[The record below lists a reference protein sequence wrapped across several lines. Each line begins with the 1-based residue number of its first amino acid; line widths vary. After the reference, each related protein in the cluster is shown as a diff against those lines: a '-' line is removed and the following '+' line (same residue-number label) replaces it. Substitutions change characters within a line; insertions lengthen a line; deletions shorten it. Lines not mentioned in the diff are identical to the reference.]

1 MMCPKESPVKS
12 PGQLDGYWQPVDDWT
27 QLQDRFV
34 EIHRRGTILDRG
46 LVDAVTID
54 GSILWLA
61 HDGAATRRL
70 ILKQD
75 AVNVKLLLARET
87 SG

>member
-1 MMCPKESPVKS
+1 MCREESPVKS
-12 PGQLDGYWQPVDDWT
+12 PGQLGGYWQPVDDWT
-27 QLQDRFV
+27 QLKDWLV

-46 LVDAVTID
+46 RVDAVTD
-54 GSILWLA
+54 EGSILWLA

-75 AVNVKLLLARET
+75 GVHVKLRSAREIF
-87 SG
+87 G

>member
-1 MMCPKESPVKS
+1 MCREESPVKS
-12 PGQLDGYWQPVDDWT
+12 PGQLDGYWQSVDDWT

-34 EIHRRGTILDRG
+34 EIDRRGTILDRG
-46 LVDAVTID
+46 LVDAVTD
-54 GSILWLA
+54 EGSILWLA

-75 AVNVKLLLARET
+75 GVCVKLLLVKEIF
-87 SG
+87 G